1 MSSMKRKSK
10 SLLCALLALLL
21 CACGEKP
28 VDSEVPASEEERG
41 PYTLTVWEPY
51 SQDTLA
57 PSAVIGDGGET
68 ILYHLFENLLRWT
81 DGGDGWAVL
90 TTGQAESYTVDTDYA
105 GNATYTFTL
114 REDAK
119 WSDGKAVTAEDFVT
133 AWQRLADP
141 ANELPHRELMSAIT
155 GYGEILED
163 GTPAPLGVSAPGKRT
178 LVVALKGSPA
188 WFLEEVCAGAYTMPV
203 RADLVNQSSG
213 AVTNG
218 AYTATAFNREEV
230 VLERS
235 GTYYDT
241 DLQGPEVIRFQTA
254 AALYEDL
261 LAGGPDLAVK
271 LPDQRLQELADSGL
285 WTPEPVTKTYGVLL
299 NTRSAPFDDENIRTA
314 FHLAVDR
321 QALAG
326 TVGNL
331 TLRPA
336 PGVVPYGVSDYS
348 ERPTVEV
355 DEPEEDAIPDPNA
368 EPEPEKPAPTCW
380 DFRSHSLE
388 VVTAEHTH
396 EYETDRSYAQALLA
410 NAGYPG
416 GSGFPAVEY
425 VYVEQ
430 TIWDGTLARALCE
443 MWKDTLGV
451 SVTPREVS
459 QEEYDALLAPAVPEE
474 GEEEAAAEPSGG
486 EAGEGETEPIPAFQM
501 AGQILSPAYSDAG
514 ALLNCWHSGSTDNV
528 TGYASDA
535 FDILLDAAAAAV
547 SPYARDAYLHDAE
560 AILLED
566 SPVIPL
572 LCQGGSYQLADGFTG
587 LYRAPDG
594 VFFLYNTH
602 RESPAD

>member
-1 MSSMKRKSK
+1 MGSMKKMSK

-21 CACGEKP
+21 CACGDKP
-28 VDSEVPASEEERG
+28 EDNQVPPPEEASG

-51 SQDTLA
+51 SQNTLA
-57 PSAVIGDGGET
+57 PSAVTGDGGET

-90 TTGQAESYTVDTDYA
+90 TNGQAESYTVDTDYA

-155 GYGEILED
+155 GFDEILED
-163 GTPAPLGVSAPGKRT
+163 GTPAPLGVSAPDRRT
-178 LVVALKGSPA
+178 LVVSLKGSPA

-218 AYTATAFNREEV
+218 AYTATTFHREEV

-235 GTYYDT
+235 GTYYNT
-241 DLQGPEVIRFQTA
+241 DSQGPEVIRFQTA
-254 AALYEDL
+254 AASYEDL
-261 LAGGPDLAVK
+261 LAGEPDLAVK
-271 LPDQRLQELADSGL
+271 LPDMRLQELADSGL

-299 NTRSAPFDDENIRTA
+299 NTQTAPFDNENVRLA

-348 ERPTVEV
+348 ERPPVEA

-380 DFRSHSLE
+380 DFRSHSLA

-416 GSGFPAVEY
+416 GRDFPAVEY
-425 VYVEQ
+425 IYVEQ
-430 TIWDGTLARALCE
+430 EIWDGTLARALCE

-459 QEEYDALLAPAVPEE
+459 QEEYVALLAPAVPEE
-474 GEEEAAAEPSGG
+474 GEEAAEAESSGG
-486 EAGEGETEPIPAFQM
+486 EAGEGEMEPVPTFQM

-514 ALLNCWHSGSTDNV
+514 ALLNRWHSGSADNV

-535 FDILLDAAAAAV
+535 FDILLDAAATAV
-547 SPYARDAYLHDAE
+547 SPDAQDAYLHDAE

-572 LCQGGSYQLADGFTG
+572 LCQGGSYQLAEGYSG

-594 VFFLYNTH
+594 VFFLYNIH
-602 RESPAD
+602 RESLAG

>member
-1 MSSMKRKSK
+1 MGSMKKTCR
-10 SLLCALLALLL
+10 SLLCALLLAL
-21 CACGEKP
+21 CACGDKP
-28 VDSEVPASEEERG
+28 AGGELPPPEEESG
-41 PYTLTVWEPY
+41 PYTLTVQMNEP
-51 SQDTLA
+51 QTTLSPA
-57 PSAVIGDGGET
+57 AVTRSGGET
-68 ILYHLFENLLRWT
+68 ILYHLFENLLRWE

-90 TTGQAESYTVDTDYA
+90 VNGQAESYTVETDYA

-119 WSDGKAVTAEDFVT
+119 WSDGRAVTAGDFVT

-141 ANELPHRELMSAIT
+141 ANDLPHRELMSAIA
-155 GYGEILED
+155 GYDEVLED
-163 GTPAPLGVSAPGKRT
+163 GTPAPLGVSASGSRT

-203 RADLVNQSSG
+203 REDLAGQTSG

-218 AYTATAFNREEV
+218 AYTAAAFDRELV

-235 GTYYDT
+235 ETYYNP
-241 DLQGPEVIRFQTA
+241 DLQGPEMIRFQTA
-254 AALYEDL
+254 ASSYEAL
-261 LAGGPDLAVK
+261 LAGELDLASN

-299 NTRSAPFDDENIRTA
+299 NTLAAPFDDVNVRAA

-321 QALAG
+321 EALAG
-326 TVGNL
+326 ALRDAAV
-331 TLRPA
+331 RPA
-336 PGVVPYGVSDYS
+336 PGIVPYGVSDYS
-348 ERPTVEV
+348 ARPAA
-355 DEPEEDAIPDPNA
+355 EDTGEKKDSLPDPNA

-396 EYETDRSYAQALLA
+396 DYETDRSYAQALLA

-430 TIWDGTLARALCE
+430 TIWDGILAGALKE
-443 MWKDTLGV
+443 MWQESLGV
-451 SVTPREVS
+451 SVAVREVS
-459 QEEYDALLAPAVPEE
+459 QEEYESLLVPTVPEE
-474 GEEEAAAEPSGG
+474 GGEAAEDG
-486 EAGEGETEPIPAFQM
+486 EWSPVPAYQM
-501 AGQILSPAYSDAG
+501 AGQVFSPAYSDAG
-514 ALLNCWHSGSTDNV
+514 ALLECWHSGSADNV

-535 FDILLDAAAAAV
+535 FDILLDAAREAV
-547 SPYARDAYLHDAE
+547 SPDARDAYLHDAE
-560 AILLED
+560 AILLKD

-572 LCQGGSYQLADGFTG
+572 LCQGGSYQMADGFTG

-594 VFFLYNTH
+594 VFFLYNVHLGTA
-602 RESPAD
+602 AD